1 MPRTFRFDKLVTDL
15 VVKNSIEEPH
25 TLDIKYRELNGT
37 ALLREL
43 RRKLVE
49 EAREIPVVEGAT
61 KEVLDEIA
69 DAQNV
74 LDEIKRRYGIDESV
88 IRDHQLH
95 RREKKGDFSKGY
107 YVDDVVL
114 RDDSPWIGYFEADSA
129 RYPEVVEGRERVVP
143 GEYEHF
149 EGDRYEVL
157 GEGLHSETDEP
168 LVIYCPLYNSQ
179 IAIWACPRSVFTEM
193 VETDEGLKSRF
204 RRVDD

>member
-49 EAREIPVVEGAT
+49 EAREIPVVEEVS

-74 LDEIKRRYGIDESV
+74 LNE
-88 IRDHQLH
+88 IRDHQLR

-129 RYPEVVEGRERVVP
+129 RYPEVIEGRERVVP

-149 EGDRYEVL
+149 KGDRYEVL

-168 LVIYCPLYNSQ
+168 LVTYCPLYNSQ
-179 IAIWACPRSVFTEM
+179 TAIWACPRSVFTEM
-193 VETDEGLKSRF
+193 VETDEGLRPRF